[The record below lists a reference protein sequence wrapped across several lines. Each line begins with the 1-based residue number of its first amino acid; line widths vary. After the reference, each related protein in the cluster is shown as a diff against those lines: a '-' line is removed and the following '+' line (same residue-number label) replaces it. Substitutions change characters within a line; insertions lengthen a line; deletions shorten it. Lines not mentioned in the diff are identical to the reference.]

1 MALRL
6 GLLRFILGGQSKFH
20 VYNVAPDRF
29 ATGGPTLTTFFCL
42 VYEGREDPIGHHR
55 HASETR
61 ADDGPTFNSG
71 LVALGFLR
79 GSGPVLLGNRFFFIF
94 QGGSGPPVAPPLDA
108 PMHLIIS
115 TVVCNYVNRWS
126 AHPHIK

>member
-1 MALRL
+1 M
-6 GLLRFILGGQSKFH
+6 
-20 VYNVAPDRF
+20 
-29 ATGGPTLTTFFCL
+29 TTFFCL
-42 VYEGREDPIGHHR
+42 VYEGGGGGEDPVGHHR

-79 GSGPVLLGNRFFFIF
+79 GSGPVLLINHIFFFE
-94 QGGSGPPVAPPLDA
+94 GGSGPPVPPPLDA